1 MNEQLRD
8 YADGFDVE
16 KLQSALDW
24 VNARGLGATIYDTR
38 IINGERVRLNIDDE
52 RLYGWVIHPNETDV
66 REYDCCLVAG
76 HAGFIHSIDE
86 TGYCFTAMRKKG

>member
-24 VNARGLGATIYDTR
+24 VNARGLGATIYQTR
-38 IINGERVRLNIDDE
+38 VINDERVRLNFDGE
-52 RLYGWVIHPNETDV
+52 RLYGWVLFLNDKPEVNDG
-66 REYDCCLVAG
+66 DACLVAG
-76 HAGFIHSIDE
+76 RAGYIHSVDE
-86 TGYCFTAMRKKG
+86 RGYCFTTGVR

>member
-38 IINGERVRLNIDDE
+38 IVNGERVRLNIDDG
-52 RLYGWVIHPNETDV
+52 RLYGWVLHPNEKTYVKEND
-66 REYDCCLVAG
+66 RCLIAG
-76 HAGFIHSIDE
+76 RAGYIHSVDE
-86 TGYCFTAMRKKG
+86 RGYCFTTGVR